1 MPDSIERHVRPG
13 PLTPLELFQGL
24 LEQSKDYAFVLMDPD
39 GRIVGWHGAASTLFG
54 YSEAEMLG
62 RLIDDIFTRE
72 DRALGLPSHERLVA
86 AADSR
91 SEDDRWHVR
100 KDGTRIWMTGTV
112 EKVVDH
118 RGVLVGYSKV
128 MRDRTDLRAHMEATE
143 NRLQAFAHRQEA
155 TGVFF
160 ARLVHELR
168 NVLSPMGS
176 NLEFLRRCTEPQQT
190 AAPVEALGREMAVLV
205 RVLDDV
211 MDLASS
217 HAGHLQLTWSTFDL
231 AEELR
236 SLERTLQQQAQ
247 RKQQKLQVLVPP
259 GPVRLRADRERVH
272 QIVVNLVSNALKY
285 TPEGGAIWIK
295 CTLEPNHV
303 LMRVEDT
310 GIGIAPDLLPT
321 IFDLFT
327 RATTSGQGLGVG
339 LTLVHDL
346 VQAHGGTVEV
356 RSSGVGKGSEFAVR
370 LPLEGI
376 EPLAGRDG

>member
-1 MPDSIERHVRPG
+1 MT
-13 PLTPLELFQGL
+13 LTAVQL
-24 LEQSKDYAFVLMDPD
+24 LQSLLDQSKDYAFVLIDPD
-39 GRIVGWHGAASTLFG
+39 GRIVGWRGAAPTLFG

-62 RLIDDIFTRE
+62 RLIDDIFTSE
-72 DRALGLPSHERLVA
+72 DRALGLPSHERFVA

-118 RGVLVGYSKV
+118 QDVLVGYSKV

-143 NRLQAFAHRQEA
+143 NRLQALAHRQEA
-155 TGVFF
+155 TDVFF
-160 ARLVHELR
+160 TRLVHELR
-168 NVLSPMGS
+168 NVLAPMS
-176 NLEFLRRCTEPQQT
+176 ANLEFLRRCTEPQQT
-190 AAPVEALGREMAVLV
+190 AAPVEALGRQMAVLV

-217 HAGHLQLTWSTFDL
+217 HAGHLQLTWSQFDL
-231 AEELR
+231 AHELL
-236 SLERTLQQQAQ
+236 SLERTLQQQAH
-247 RKQQKLQVLVPP
+247 RKQQLLQVLVPP
-259 GPVRLRADRERVH
+259 GPVWLRADRERLH

-285 TPEGGAIWIK
+285 TPDGGAIWIK
-295 CTLEPNHV
+295 CTLEPKHV
-303 LMRVEDT
+303 LIRVEDT

-327 RATTSGQGLGVG
+327 RVTTSGQGLGVG
-339 LTLVHDL
+339 LTLVQDL

-370 LPLEGI
+370 LPLEGN
-376 EPLAGRDG
+376 ERVARPEC